1 VPAGER
7 WIQEIKFEGCRVPLH
22 LANETVLQN
31 ELKGKSTRIVM
42 AAFDLLYLSGYD
54 PRKLPPIERK
64 THLKK
69 PIANTA
75 VQFSESFE
83 IDGPEMFTHACGIGL
98 EGLSS
103 MSRPS
108 PGCTNAGP
116 RRWVGRSDE
125 QRLGRSELAPARLEA
140 IGRVGVRGRSCS
152 PGTTS
157 SAQDRVRACRG
168 ASPSRRCAAENR
180 LSSRPT

>member
-31 ELKGKSTRIVM
+31 ELKGNSTRIVM

-64 THLKK
+64 THLKE

-98 EGLSS
+98 EGVVSKVRDSRDVSDHGNDWVKKTCSERETLPIAAPQVRTSS
-103 MSRPS
+103 IWISNLENRPII
-108 PGCTNAGP
+108 
-116 RRWVGRSDE
+116 DE
-125 QRLGRSELAPARLEA
+125 PAIARLHQRGAATLGRP
-140 IGRVGVRGRSCS
+140 IG
-152 PGTTS
+152 
-157 SAQDRVRACRG
+157 
-168 ASPSRRCAAENR
+168 
-180 LSSRPT
+180 